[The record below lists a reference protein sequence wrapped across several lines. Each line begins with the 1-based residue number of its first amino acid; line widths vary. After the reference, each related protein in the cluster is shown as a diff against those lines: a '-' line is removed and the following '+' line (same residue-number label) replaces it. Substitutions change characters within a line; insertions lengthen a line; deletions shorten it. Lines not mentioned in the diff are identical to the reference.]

1 MKGKTP
7 HIKMPKKN
15 SKSFSSMGPISD
27 ETYRELFALIKNPP
41 PGSAIE
47 AAKEF
52 GVDLYATLEN
62 LRLTPDER
70 IRRASEESQFAERL
84 REAGRK
90 AGL

>member
-1 MKGKTP
+1 LDDQEKPGKP
-7 HIKMPKKN
+7 
-15 SKSFSSMGPISD
+15 FSLVEPISE
-27 ETYRELFALIKNPP
+27 ETYRELFALIQNPP

-52 GVDLYATLEN
+52 GVDLFATLEN

-70 IRRASEESQFAERL
+70 IRRASEESQFAEKL

>member
-1 MKGKTP
+1 MDDQEKPGKP
-7 HIKMPKKN
+7 
-15 SKSFSSMGPISD
+15 FSLVEPISE
-27 ETYRELFALIKNPP
+27 ETYRELFALIQNPP

-52 GVDLYATLEN
+52 GVDLFATLEN

-70 IRRASEESQFAERL
+70 IRRASEESQFAEKL